1 MAPNAPTNWSGYPN
15 QRIRAAINSKL
26 RRFSSVLSVALL
38 LVGTSSGRAELPL
51 IRFDRLFPIGA
62 SAGTTVQVEQ
72 AGGDTDGV
80 TELLFDHPGIKAEHV
95 RENRVFKVTI
105 AIDVPAG
112 TYDCRL
118 VGRFGVSNPRLFQ
131 VTHGL
136 QDVEEKE
143 PNDEASQAQHVPIN
157 SAINGMSDQNGE
169 DWFRFEAKR
178 GQRVTVECHAT
189 RLDSTMD
196 GMLTLT
202 NSAGKPLASNS
213 DYFGADPFLDFV
225 APEDGEFFVKFHDL
239 TFNGGAPYRL
249 VISDRP
255 HVENVFPRAITAGQ
269 SATLKVLGRNLGSGA
284 KPSAAK
290 IVDAPLDEIAL
301 PVMAPTDVFD
311 SQSYRF
317 LEHPSDHSPLPTA
330 GTCTLTGFQ
339 WRPEFPGVGPS
350 LNAQR
355 MLVTK
360 ETVTIEA
367 EPNNDFNKA
376 QPITLPAIVAGRF
389 DEPRDADWYEVIVP
403 ENGNYAVE
411 VFCER
416 ISGRA
421 DPVVVAYDEKR
432 NRIIEFDDF
441 GHRQQAFDGHLRDPV
456 GMFSLVKDQKYR
468 ILVQERNGRG
478 GPRCQYVLSLRKPQP
493 DLYVA
498 AIHSQNPG
506 PGHLTLWKGGTAYLD
521 IITHFREGLS
531 GSYTITA
538 EGLPPGV
545 HFAPST
551 TDDQRGTFVLW
562 SDENAADIVAPIKLF
577 ATAKVGELT
586 LRREVRPYTRVWNQA
601 NLNSS
606 RPTREQLV
614 AVRETAPYSLEL
626 VPNQIEI
633 EAGKTIEL
641 KVQAKRFWPEF
652 KNSINLIPLA
662 FKGQFQMP
670 NTTIAADTNDVTI
683 RITVQQGTRP
693 GEYTMSVLG
702 QAQVPFN
709 KAKDAKD
716 RPNTL
721 VSMASRPVTI
731 KVTEPPKK

>member
-1 MAPNAPTNWSGYPN
+1 MTKRVFCGC
-15 QRIRAAINSKL
+15 
-26 RRFSSVLSVALL
+26 LL
-38 LVGTSSGRAELPL
+38 LGWLAAASVHAELPL
-51 IRFDRLFPIGA
+51 IRFDRLSPIGA
-62 SAGTTVQVEQ
+62 AAGSTIEVEVL
-72 AGGDTDGV
+72 GGDIEEV
-80 TELLFDHPGIKAEHV
+80 KSLLFDHPGLKAEFV
-95 RENRVFKVTI
+95 KERFFKVSV
-105 AIDVPAG
+105 AADVPAG
-112 TYDCRL
+112 TYDVRL
-118 VGRFGVSNPRLFQ
+118 VGRFGVSNPRLLAIS
-131 VTHGL
+131 HGL
-136 QDVEEKE
+136 TDVAEVE
-143 PNDEASQAQHVPIN
+143 PNNEPEKAPLVAVN
-157 SAINGMSDQNGE
+157 SAINGSSDQNGE

-178 GQRVTVECHAT
+178 GQRVTIDCLGT
-189 RLDSTMD
+189 RLDSTVD
-196 GMLTLT
+196 GTLTLT
-202 NSAGKPLASNS
+202 NKSGKPLASNS

-239 TFNGGAPYRL
+239 TYNGGAPYRL

-269 SATLKVLGRNLGSGA
+269 SATLTVLGRNLGSGA
-284 KPSAAK
+284 KKSAAQ
-290 IVDAPLDEIAL
+290 IHEAPLEEIAL
-301 PVMAPTDVFD
+301 PVSAPADVLD
-311 SQSYRF
+311 LQTYRF
-317 LEHPSDHSPLPTA
+317 LEHPTDHSVLPTA

-339 WRPEFPGVGPS
+339 WRPEFPGVGLA

-355 MLVTK
+355 LLVTR
-360 ETVTIEA
+360 EPVTIEA
-367 EPNNDFNKA
+367 EPNNSFESP
-376 QPITLPAIVAGRF
+376 QPITLPAIVCGRF
-389 DEPRDADWYEVIVP
+389 DQSRDTDWFEVSVP

-421 DPVVVAYDEKR
+421 DPVVVAFDEKK
-432 NRIIEFDDF
+432 NRVGEFDDF
-441 GHRQQAFDGHLRDPV
+441 GHRTNAFDGHLRDPV
-456 GMFSLVKDQKYR
+456 GMLSLNKDQKYR
-468 ILVQERNGRG
+468 LLVQERYGRG
-478 GPRCQYVLSLRKPQP
+478 GPRYQYVLSLRKPQP
-493 DLYVA
+493 DFYPA

-506 PGHLTLWKGGTAYLD
+506 PGNVTLWKGGTAYLD
-521 IITHFREGLS
+521 VVTHFRDGLNAPI
-531 GSYTITA
+531 TITA

-545 HFAPST
+545 HFAPTT

-562 SDENAADIVAPIKLF
+562 SDENAADIATPIKLF
-577 ATAKVGELT
+577 ATAKVGEQT

-601 NLNSS
+601 NISSS
-606 RPTREQLV
+606 RPTREQLI

-633 EAGKTIEL
+633 EAGKTAEL

-652 KNSINLIPLA
+652 KNAINLIPLS
-662 FKGQFQMP
+662 FKGNFQMP

-693 GEYTMSVLG
+693 DEYTMSVLG

>member
-1 MAPNAPTNWSGYPN
+1 MAFGE
-15 QRIRAAINSKL
+15 I
-26 RRFSSVLSVALL
+26 
-38 LVGTSSGRAELPL
+38 GTSETRATTLKTSTHIVSVFGASLLGAFGMASASAELPL
-51 IRFDRLFPIGA
+51 IRFDRLIPIGG

-72 AGGDTDGV
+72 AGADTDGV
-80 TELLFDHPGIKAEHV
+80 TEMIFDHPGIKAEHV

-105 AIDVPAG
+105 AGDVPAG

-118 VGRFGVSNPRLFQ
+118 AGRFGVSNPRLFQ

-136 QDVEEKE
+136 TDVEEKE
-143 PNDEASQAQHVPIN
+143 PNNEAGQAQAVAVN

-178 GQRVTVECHAT
+178 GQRVIVDCFGS
-189 RLDSTMD
+189 RLDAQLD
-196 GMLTLT
+196 GTLTLT
-202 NSAGKPLASNS
+202 NKVGKQLASNS

-239 TFNGGAPYRL
+239 TYNGGAPYRL

-255 HVENVFPRAITAGQ
+255 QVENVFPRAITAGQ
-269 SATLKVLGRNLGSGA
+269 SATLTVLGRNLGSGA
-284 KPSAAK
+284 KKSAAQ
-290 IVDAPLDEIAL
+290 IHEAPLEEIAL
-301 PVMAPTDVFD
+301 PVSAPADVLD
-311 SQSYRF
+311 LQTYRF
-317 LEHPSDHSPLPTA
+317 LDHPTDHSVLPTA

-339 WRPEFPGVGPS
+339 WRPELPGVGAA

-355 MLVTK
+355 ILVTK
-360 ETVTIEA
+360 EPVTIEA
-367 EPNNDFNKA
+367 EPNNSFESP
-376 QPITLPAIVAGRF
+376 QPITLPAIISGRF
-389 DEPRDADWYEVIVP
+389 DQPRDTDWFEVTVP
-403 ENGNYAVE
+403 ENGQYAVE
-411 VFCER
+411 IFCER

-421 DPVVVAYDEKR
+421 DPVVVAFDEKK
-432 NRIIEFDDF
+432 NRIGEFDDF
-441 GHRQQAFDGHLRDPV
+441 GHRTNAFDGHLRDPV
-456 GMFSLVKDQKYR
+456 GMLSLNKDQKYR
-468 ILVQERNGRG
+468 LLVQERYGRG
-478 GPRCQYVLSLRKPQP
+478 GPRYQYVLSLRKPQP
-493 DLYVA
+493 DFYPAV
-498 AIHSQNPG
+498 IHSQNPG
-506 PGHLTLWKGGTAYLD
+506 PGNVTLWKGGTAYLD
-521 IITHFREGLS
+521 VVTHFREGMNS
-531 GSYTITA
+531 PITITA

-545 HFAPST
+545 HFAPT
-551 TDDQRGTFVLW
+551 TNDDQRGTFVLW
-562 SDENAADIVAPIKLF
+562 SDENAADVVAPIKLF
-577 ATAKVGELT
+577 ATAKVGEQT

-601 NLNSS
+601 NISSS
-606 RPTREQLV
+606 RPTREQLI

-626 VPNQIEI
+626 TPNQIEI
-633 EAGKTIEL
+633 EAGKTAEL
-641 KVQAKRFWPEF
+641 KVQAKRYWPEF
-652 KNSINLIPLA
+652 KNAINLIPLS

-670 NTTIAADTNDVTI
+670 NATIAADTNDVTI

>member
-1 MAPNAPTNWSGYPN
+1 MRRTG
-15 QRIRAAINSKL
+15 QIILRAGFLI
-26 RRFSSVLSVALL
+26 LSAVTVFTSACGVAN
-38 LVGTSSGRAELPL
+38 AELPL
-51 IRFDRLFPIGA
+51 IRFDRLSPIGA
-62 SAGTTVQVEQ
+62 AAGSTIEVEVL
-72 AGGDTDGV
+72 GGDIEEV
-80 TELLFDHPGIKAEHV
+80 KSLLFDHPGLKAEFV
-95 RENRVFKVTI
+95 KERFFKVSV
-105 AIDVPAG
+105 AADVPAG
-112 TYDCRL
+112 TYDVRL
-118 VGRFGVSNPRLFQ
+118 VGRFGVSNPRLLAIS
-131 VTHGL
+131 HGL
-136 QDVEEKE
+136 TDVAEVE
-143 PNDEASQAQHVPIN
+143 PNNEPEKAQLVAVN
-157 SAINGMSDQNGE
+157 SAINGSSDQNGE

-178 GQRVTVECHAT
+178 GQRVTVDCLAT
-189 RLDSTMD
+189 RLDSTVD
-196 GMLTLT
+196 GTLTLT
-202 NSAGKPLASNS
+202 NKAGKQLASNS

-269 SATLKVLGRNLGSGA
+269 SATLTVLGRNLGSGA
-284 KPSAAK
+284 KKSAPQ
-290 IVDAPLDEIAL
+290 IHEAPLEEIAL
-301 PVMAPTDVFD
+301 PVSAPADVLD
-311 SQSYRF
+311 LQTYRF
-317 LEHPSDHSPLPTA
+317 LEHPTDHSVLPTA

-339 WRPEFPGVGPS
+339 WRPELPGVGAA

-355 MLVTK
+355 ILVTK
-360 ETVTIEA
+360 EAVTIEA
-367 EPNNDFNKA
+367 EPNNSFESP

-389 DEPRDADWYEVIVP
+389 DQPRDTDWYEVTVP

-411 VFCER
+411 ILCER

-421 DPVVVAYDEKR
+421 DPVVVAFDEKK
-432 NRIIEFDDF
+432 NRVGEFDDF
-441 GHRQQAFDGHLRDPV
+441 GHRQNAFDGHLRDPV
-456 GMFSLVKDQKYR
+456 GMFSLNKGQKYR
-468 ILVQERNGRG
+468 LLVQERYGRG
-478 GPRCQYVLSLRKPQP
+478 GPRYQYVLSLRKPQP
-493 DLYVA
+493 DFYPA

-506 PGHLTLWKGGTAYLD
+506 PGHVTLWKGGTAYLD
-521 IITHFREGLS
+521 VVTHFRDGLNVPM
-531 GSYTITA
+531 TITA

-545 HFAPST
+545 HAAPTT
-551 TDDQRGTFVLW
+551 TDNQQVTFVLW
-562 SDENAADIVAPIKLF
+562 SDENAADFAGPIKLF
-577 ATAKVGELT
+577 ATAKVGEQT

-601 NLNSS
+601 NISSS
-606 RPTREQLV
+606 RPTREQLI

-633 EAGKTIEL
+633 EAGKTAEL

-652 KNSINLIPLA
+652 KNAINLIPLA
-662 FKGQFQMP
+662 FKGNFQMP

-683 RITVQQGTRP
+683 RITVQAGTRP

>member
-1 MAPNAPTNWSGYPN
+1 MNLHQLFA
-15 QRIRAAINSKL
+15 R
-26 RRFSSVLSVALL
+26 SVRLFVLFMLL
-38 LVGTSSGRAELPL
+38 ATSNPANAELPL
-51 IRFDRLFPIGA
+51 IRFDRLSPIGA
-62 SAGTTVQVEQ
+62 AAGSTIEVEIL
-72 AGGDTDGV
+72 GGDI
-80 TELLFDHPGIKAEHV
+80 EEAKSLLFDHPGLKAEFV
-95 RENRVFKVTI
+95 KERFFKVSV
-105 AIDVPAG
+105 AADVPAG
-112 TYDCRL
+112 TYDVRL
-118 VGRFGVSNPRLFQ
+118 VGRFGVSNPRLLAIS
-131 VTHGL
+131 HGL
-136 QDVEEKE
+136 TDVAEVE
-143 PNDEASQAQHVPIN
+143 PNNEPEKAQIVAMN
-157 SAINGMSDQNGE
+157 SAINGSSDQNGE

-178 GQRVTVECHAT
+178 GQRVTVDCLAT
-189 RLDSTMD
+189 RLDSTVD
-196 GMLTLT
+196 GTLTLT
-202 NSAGKPLASNS
+202 NKAGKQLASNS

-269 SATLKVLGRNLGSGA
+269 SATLTVLGRNLGSGA
-284 KPSAAK
+284 KKSAAQ
-290 IVDAPLDEIAL
+290 IHEAPLEEIAL
-301 PVMAPTDVFD
+301 PVSAPLDVLD
-311 SQSYRF
+311 LQSYRF
-317 LEHPSDHSPLPTA
+317 LEHPTDHSVLPTA

-339 WRPEFPGVGPS
+339 WRPELPGVGLA

-355 MLVTK
+355 ILVTK
-360 ETVTIEA
+360 EPVTIEA
-367 EPNNDFNKA
+367 EPNNSFESP

-389 DEPRDADWYEVIVP
+389 DQPRDTDWFEVTVP
-403 ENGNYAVE
+403 ENGQYAVE

-421 DPVVVAYDEKR
+421 DPVVVAFDEKK
-432 NRIIEFDDF
+432 NRVGEFDDF
-441 GHRQQAFDGHLRDPV
+441 GHRQNAFDGHLRDPV
-456 GMFSLVKDQKYR
+456 GMFSFNKDQKYR
-468 ILVQERNGRG
+468 LLVQERYGRG
-478 GPRCQYVLSLRKPQP
+478 GPRYQYVLSVRKPQP
-493 DLYVA
+493 DFYPA

-506 PGHLTLWKGGTAYLD
+506 PGHVTLWKGGTAYLD
-521 IITHFREGLS
+521 VITHFRDGLNTPM
-531 GSYTITA
+531 TITA

-545 HFAPST
+545 HAVPTT
-551 TDDQRGTFVLW
+551 TDNQQVTFVFW
-562 SDENAADIVAPIKLF
+562 SDEDAADFAGPIKLF
-577 ATAKVGELT
+577 ATAKVGEQT

-601 NLNSS
+601 NISSS
-606 RPTREQLV
+606 RPTREQLI

-633 EAGKTIEL
+633 EAGKTAEL
-641 KVQAKRFWPEF
+641 KVQAKRLWPEF
-652 KNSINLIPLA
+652 KNAINLIPLA
-662 FKGQFQMP
+662 FKGNFQMP

-683 RITVQQGTRP
+683 RITVQAGTRP

>member
-1 MAPNAPTNWSGYPN
+1 MRRTGQIILRAGFLILSAVTVCTSASG
-15 QRIRAAINSKL
+15 
-26 RRFSSVLSVALL
+26 VAN
-38 LVGTSSGRAELPL
+38 AELPL
-51 IRFDRLFPIGA
+51 IRFDRLSPIGA
-62 SAGTTVQVEQ
+62 AAGSTIE
-72 AGGDTDGV
+72 AEILGGDIEEV
-80 TELLFDHPGIKAEHV
+80 KSLVFDHPGLKAEFV
-95 RENRVFKVTI
+95 KERFFKVSV
-105 AIDVPAG
+105 AADVPAG
-112 TYDCRL
+112 TYDVRL
-118 VGRFGVSNPRLFQ
+118 VGRFGVSNPRLLAIS
-131 VTHGL
+131 HGL
-136 QDVEEKE
+136 TDVAEVE
-143 PNDEASQAQHVPIN
+143 PNNEPDKAQLVAVN
-157 SAINGMSDQNGE
+157 SAINGSSDQNGE

-178 GQRVTVECHAT
+178 GQRVTVDCLAT
-189 RLDSTMD
+189 RLDSTVD
-196 GMLTLT
+196 GTLTLT
-202 NSAGKPLASNS
+202 NKAGKQLASNS

-239 TFNGGAPYRL
+239 TYNGGAPYRL

-269 SATLKVLGRNLGSGA
+269 SATLMVLGRNLGSGA
-284 KPSAAK
+284 KKSAAQ
-290 IVDAPLDEIAL
+290 IHEAPLEEIAL
-301 PVMAPTDVFD
+301 PVLAPADVLD
-311 SQSYRF
+311 LQTYRF
-317 LEHPSDHSPLPTA
+317 LEHPTDHSVLPTA

-339 WRPEFPGVGPS
+339 WRPEFPGVGAA

-355 MLVTK
+355 ILVTK
-360 ETVTIEA
+360 EAVTIEA
-367 EPNNDFNKA
+367 EPNNSFESP

-389 DEPRDADWYEVIVP
+389 DQPRDTDWFEVTVP

-421 DPVVVAYDEKR
+421 DPVVVAFDETK
-432 NRIIEFDDF
+432 NRVGEFDDF
-441 GHRQQAFDGHLRDPV
+441 GHRQNAFDGHLRDPV
-456 GMFSLVKDQKYR
+456 GMFSFNKGQKYR
-468 ILVQERNGRG
+468 LLVQERYGRG
-478 GPRCQYVLSLRKPQP
+478 GPRYQYVLSLRKPQP
-493 DLYVA
+493 DFYPA

-506 PGHLTLWKGGTAYLD
+506 PGHVTLWKGGTAYLD
-521 IITHFREGLS
+521 VVTHFRDGLNTPM
-531 GSYTITA
+531 TITA

-545 HFAPST
+545 HAAPTT
-551 TDDQRGTFVLW
+551 TDNQQVTFVLW
-562 SDENAADIVAPIKLF
+562 SDENAADFAGPIKLF
-577 ATAKVGELT
+577 ATAKVGEQT
-586 LRREVRPYTRVWNQA
+586 LRREVRPYTRVWNIA
-601 NLNSS
+601 NISSS
-606 RPTREQLV
+606 RPTREQLI

-626 VPNQIEI
+626 MPNQIEI
-633 EAGKTIEL
+633 EAGKTAEL

-652 KNSINLIPLA
+652 KNAINLIPLA
-662 FKGQFQMP
+662 FKGNFQMT

>member
-1 MAPNAPTNWSGYPN
+1 VRIRVPNALVS
-15 QRIRAAINSKL
+15 L
-26 RRFSSVLSVALL
+26 VMLLVLSIPLAPL
-38 LVGTSSGRAELPL
+38 RAELPL
-51 IRFDRLFPIGA
+51 IRFDRLIPIGG
-62 SAGTTVQVEQ
+62 SAGATVQVEQ
-72 AGGDTDGV
+72 VGADTDGV
-80 TELLFDHPGIKAEHV
+80 TEMIFDHPGIKGEHV

-105 AIDVPAG
+105 AADVPAG

-136 QDVEEKE
+136 TDIEEKE
-143 PNDEASQAQHVPIN
+143 PNNEVAQAQAVTIN
-157 SAINGMSDQNGE
+157 SVINGMSDQNGE

-178 GQRVTVECHAT
+178 GQRVIVECHAM
-189 RLDSTMD
+189 RLDSTLD
-196 GMLTLT
+196 GTLTLT
-202 NSAGKPLASNS
+202 NKAGKTLASNS

-225 APEDGEFFVKFHDL
+225 APEEGEFFVRLNDL

-249 VISDRP
+249 VVSDRP
-255 HVENVFPRAITAGQ
+255 HVENAFPRAITAGQ
-269 SATLKVLGRNLGSGA
+269 SATLTVLGRNLGSGA
-284 KPSAAK
+284 RPSSAR

-301 PVMAPTDVFD
+301 PVSAPSNVLDLQT
-311 SQSYRF
+311 YRF
-317 LEHPSDHSPLPTA
+317 LEHPTDHSVLPTA

-339 WRPEFPGVGPS
+339 WRPELPGVGPS

-355 MLVTK
+355 ILVTK
-360 ETVTIEA
+360 EPVTIEA
-367 EPNNDFNKA
+367 EPNNDFA
-376 QPITLPAIVAGRF
+376 SPQPITLPAIVAGRF
-389 DEPRDADWYEVIVP
+389 DQPRDTDWFEISVP

-411 VFCER
+411 IFCER

-421 DPVVVAYDEKR
+421 DPVVVAFDEKR
-432 NRIIEFDDF
+432 NRIGEYDDF
-441 GHRQQAFDGHLRDPV
+441 GHRTNAFDGHLRDPV
-456 GMFSLVKDQKYR
+456 GMLTLNKDQKYR
-468 ILVQERNGRG
+468 LLVQERYGRG
-478 GPRCQYVLSLRKPQP
+478 GPRYQYVLLLRKPQP
-493 DLYVA
+493 DFYPA

-506 PGHLTLWKGGTAYLD
+506 PGNLTLWKGGAAYLD
-521 IITHFREGLS
+521 VVTHFRDGLNAPI
-531 GSYTITA
+531 TITA

-545 HFAPST
+545 HFAATT

-562 SDENAADIVAPIKLF
+562 SDENAADVVAPIKLF
-577 ATAKVGELT
+577 ATAKVTGKAVGSESQPAEVT

-601 NLNSS
+601 NISSS
-606 RPTREQLV
+606 RPTREQLI

-633 EAGKTIEL
+633 EAGKIAEL
-641 KVQAKRFWPEF
+641 KVQAKRDWPEF

-683 RITVQQGTRP
+683 RITVQAGTRP
-693 GEYTMSVLG
+693 GEYTLSVLG

>member
-1 MAPNAPTNWSGYPN
+1 MKCGV
-15 QRIRAAINSKL
+15 RIL
-26 RRFSSVLSVALL
+26 CLMFVVLVDCLC
-38 LVGTSSGRAELPL
+38 VRAELPL
-51 IRFDRLFPIGA
+51 IRFDRLIPIGG
-62 SAGTTVQVEQ
+62 SSGTTVQVEQ
-72 AGGDTDGV
+72 VGADTDGV
-80 TELLFDHPGIKAEHV
+80 TEMIFDHPGIKAEHV

-105 AIDVPAG
+105 AADVPAG

-136 QDVEEKE
+136 TDVEEKE
-143 PNDEASQAQHVPIN
+143 PNNDAAQAQSLTIN
-157 SAINGMSDQNGE
+157 SATNGISDQNGE

-178 GQRVTVECHAT
+178 GQRVTVECLGS
-189 RLDSTMD
+189 RLDAQLD
-196 GMLTLT
+196 GMLTLS
-202 NSAGKPLASNS
+202 NKAGKPLASNS

-239 TFNGGAPYRL
+239 TYNGGAPYRL

-255 HVENVFPRAITAGQ
+255 HVENIFPRAITAGQ
-269 SATLKVLGRNLGSGA
+269 SATLTVLGRNLGSGA
-284 KPSAAK
+284 KKSAAQ
-290 IVDAPLDEIAL
+290 IHESPLDEIAL
-301 PVMAPTDVFD
+301 PVSAPADVLEL
-311 SQSYRF
+311 QAYRF
-317 LEHPSDHSPLPTA
+317 LEHPTDHSVLPTA

-339 WRPEFPGVGPS
+339 WRPEFPSVGAA

-355 MLVTK
+355 ILVTK
-360 ETVTIEA
+360 EPVTIEA
-367 EPNNDFNKA
+367 EPNNEFDKA
-376 QPITLPAIVAGRF
+376 QAIALPAIVAGRF
-389 DEPRDADWYEVIVP
+389 DQPRDADWYEVTVP

-421 DPVVVAYDEKR
+421 DPVVVAFDEKR
-432 NRIIEFDDF
+432 NRVGEYDDF

-456 GMFSLVKDQKYR
+456 GTFSLVKDHKYR
-468 ILVQERNGRG
+468 ILVQERYGRG
-478 GPRCQYVLSLRKPQP
+478 GPRYQYVLSLRKPQP

-521 IITHFREGLS
+521 IVTHFREGFNS
-531 GSYTITA
+531 PFTITA

-545 HFAPST
+545 FCSPTT
-551 TDDQRGTFVLW
+551 TDDQRATIVFW
-562 SDENAADIVAPIKLF
+562 SDENAAEVVTPIRLF
-577 ATAKVGELT
+577 ATAKVMNKFGSESQATEQT

-601 NLNSS
+601 NISSS
-606 RPTREQLV
+606 RPTREQV
-614 AVRETAPYSLEL
+614 IAVRETAPYSLEL

-633 EAGKTIEL
+633 EAGKTAEL
-641 KVQAKRFWPEF
+641 KVQAKRYWPEF
-652 KNSINLIPLA
+652 KNAINLIPLS

-670 NTTIAADTNDVTI
+670 NATIAADTNDVTI

-709 KAKDAKD
+709 KDKAAASK
-716 RPNTL
+716 PNTL

-731 KVTEPPKK
+731 RVTEPPKK

>member
-1 MAPNAPTNWSGYPN
+1 MNP
-15 QRIRAAINSKL
+15 QRCFAGSVGLFAL
-26 RRFSSVLSVALL
+26 SVLMMTCSQAN
-38 LVGTSSGRAELPL
+38 AELPL
-51 IRFDRLFPIGA
+51 IRFDRLSPIGA
-62 SAGTTVQVEQ
+62 AAGSTIEIEVL
-72 AGGDTDGV
+72 GGDIEEV
-80 TELLFDHPGIKAEHV
+80 KSLLFDHPGLKAEFV
-95 RENRVFKVTI
+95 KERFFKVSV
-105 AIDVPAG
+105 AADVPAG
-112 TYDCRL
+112 TYDVRL
-118 VGRFGVSNPRLFQ
+118 VGRFGVSNPRLLAIS
-131 VTHGL
+131 HGL
-136 QDVEEKE
+136 TDVAEIE
-143 PNDEASQAQHVPIN
+143 PNNEPEKAQLVAMN
-157 SAINGMSDQNGE
+157 SAINGSSDQNGE

-178 GQRVTVECHAT
+178 GQRVTVDCLAT
-189 RLDSTMD
+189 RLDSTVD
-196 GMLTLT
+196 GTLTLT
-202 NSAGKPLASNS
+202 NKAGKQLASNS

-269 SATLKVLGRNLGSGA
+269 SATLTVLGRNLGSGA
-284 KPSAAK
+284 KKSAAQ
-290 IVDAPLDEIAL
+290 IHDAPLDEIAL
-301 PVMAPTDVFD
+301 PVLAPADVLD
-311 SQSYRF
+311 LQTYRF
-317 LEHPSDHSPLPTA
+317 LEHPTDHSVLPTA

-339 WRPEFPGVGPS
+339 WRPEFPGVGAA

-355 MLVTK
+355 ILVTK
-360 ETVTIEA
+360 EPVTIEA
-367 EPNNDFNKA
+367 EPNNSFESP

-389 DEPRDADWYEVIVP
+389 DQPRDTDWFEFTVP

-421 DPVVVAYDEKR
+421 DPVVVAFDEKK
-432 NRIIEFDDF
+432 NRVGEFDDF
-441 GHRQQAFDGHLRDPV
+441 GHRQNAFDGHLRDPV
-456 GMFSLVKDQKYR
+456 GMLSLNKDQKYR
-468 ILVQERNGRG
+468 LLVQERYGRG
-478 GPRCQYVLSLRKPQP
+478 GPRYQYVLSLRKPQP
-493 DLYVA
+493 DFYPA

-506 PGHLTLWKGGTAYLD
+506 PGNVTLWKGGTAYLD
-521 IITHFREGLS
+521 VVTHFRDGLNTPM
-531 GSYTITA
+531 TITA

-545 HFAPST
+545 HAAPTT
-551 TDDQRGTFVLW
+551 TDNQQVTFVLW
-562 SDENAADIVAPIKLF
+562 SDENAADFAGPIKLF
-577 ATAKVGELT
+577 ATAKVGEQT
-586 LRREVRPYTRVWNQA
+586 LRREVRPYTRVWNIA
-601 NLNSS
+601 NISSS
-606 RPTREQLV
+606 RPTREQLI

-633 EAGKTIEL
+633 EAGKTAEL

-652 KNSINLIPLA
+652 KNSINLIPLS
-662 FKGQFQMP
+662 FKGNFQMP

-683 RITVQQGTRP
+683 RITVQPGTRP

-716 RPNTL
+716 HPNTL